1 MAIKKKEELIEKTG
15 MIKHPIK
22 SYRFF
27 RHRLNSKIT
36 NEVKKH
42 IDGQVKNK
50 EKEQLFVIYSIFV
63 LLGILLCLCLLLKF
77 FGG

>member
-1 MAIKKKEELIEKTG
+1 MTIRKKEKLIEKTD

-27 RHRLNSKIT
+27 CHRLNNKIT
-36 NEVKKH
+36 DEVKKH

-50 EKEQLFVIYSIFV
+50 EKEQSFVIYSIFV
-63 LLGILLCLCLLLKF
+63 LLGILLCLYLLLKF